1 MSPVRAGPIFIV
13 LILLAFTR
21 PALAANPRAEVVAL
35 ETLSKAEGDFLAM
48 NYASGAARLDKALR
62 ACGSCSLSTQA
73 ALLRDIGTM
82 EFRAGDKGFATKAF
96 SEALKLQPNID
107 LNPSY
112 DSPDLRAAWAEVKG
126 AGAPPAAAPAPPPP
140 VAAPPTPATPKVE
153 PPPVFVQPK
162 GDFTHTPAAEQ
173 RIDTPLPIY
182 IEGGP
187 NGVAHVIIRYKNS
200 EQGDEAE
207 WNHTDMSR
215 VGAGW
220 GGQLPCNA
228 VVGGTMRYYIQAY
241 NKDMDPVATNG
252 DAKNPYQVPIREELA
267 GPPPHLPNRSAPRA
281 CHQPEK
287 PKPEPEK
294 EPPKEDCAPGTPGCA
309 KAEKPDEEEEAKSD
323 EDEGDET
330 KGGAKKKKPPRD
342 FPRIWVGLGVH
353 IDFMQIPSGQ
363 DLCRLNPSG
372 PNVAQ
377 PANDRH
383 FYCTDA
389 SGTDFPAR
397 TLAGQTV
404 NDQLSPGT
412 AGASGGGIDLGNVRI
427 MASVDYAATGNLLV
441 GVRGGVTLLT
451 YPGKSAVTDKFAT
464 GSILYGEA
472 RVTGLIGKEPLRRSG
487 IAPILFVGGGYSA
500 FDAHATGVA
509 TRCKTMTASC
519 NPTMVAAPL
528 DVPVNLWI
536 TNGPG
541 FVDVGGGVRY
551 APMPKLAFI
560 GALRINLSFGN
571 NGLIPTAGPE
581 VDAQYGF

>member
-1 MSPVRAGPIFIV
+1 MSPVRAGPVLIV
-13 LILLAFTR
+13 LILMALNR
-21 PALAANPRAEVVAL
+21 PALAANPRAEAIAL

-62 ACGSCSLSTQA
+62 ACGACSLATQA

-96 SEALKLQPNID
+96 TEALKLQPNID

-112 DSPDLRAAWAEVKG
+112 DSPDLRAAWTEVKG
-126 AGAPPAAAPAPPPP
+126 GGAPPAPAPAPTPSPPP
-140 VAAPPTPATPKVE
+140 PTAAPATPKVE
-153 PPPVFVQPK
+153 PPPVFQQPK
-162 GDFTHTPAAEQ
+162 GDFAHAPAAEQ
-173 RIDTPLPIY
+173 KIDTPLPIY
-182 IEGGP
+182 VEGGP
-187 NGVAHVIIRYKNS
+187 NGVAHVIVRYKNS

-207 WNHTDMSR
+207 WNHTDLSR

-294 EPPKEDCAPGTPGCA
+294 EPTKEDCPPGTPGCA
-309 KAEKPDEEEEAKSD
+309 KAEKTDEEEEAKTD
-323 EDEGDET
+323 EEEADET
-330 KGGAKKKKPPRD
+330 KGGAKKKKKLVD
-342 FPRIWVGLGVH
+342 FPRFWVGVGIHL
-353 IDFMQIPSGQ
+353 DFMQIPSGQ

-389 SGTDFPAR
+389 SGADFPTRASPV
-397 TLAGQTV
+397 V
-404 NDQLSPGT
+404 NDQLSQGT
-412 AGASGGGIDLGNVRI
+412 AGASGGGIALGNVRI

-451 YPGKSAVTDKFAT
+451 YPGKAAVNEKYAT
-464 GSILYGEA
+464 GSIIYGEA
-472 RVTGLIGKEPLRRSG
+472 RITGLIGKEPLRRTG
-487 IAPILFVGGGYSA
+487 IAPLLFVGGGWSA
-500 FDAHATGVA
+500 FDAHTSGVA
-509 TRCKTMTASC
+509 TRCKTATPSCSPGMVMT
-519 NPTMVAAPL
+519 PL
-528 DVPVNLWI
+528 DVPVDLWI

-541 FVDVGGGVRY
+541 FIDVGGGVRY
-551 APMPKLAFI
+551 APVPRLAFI
-560 GALRINLSFGN
+560 GAVRINVSFGS

-581 VDAQYGF
+581 VDVQYGF